1 MAFLAFGWWK
11 LMICLYIPQNVPNS
25 HEDIGSH
32 THVGNKWLLKGQD
45 NLQLGP
51 GPATFQPPHN
61 QSSNRPMAKQMH
73 LLSRSFHP

>member
-1 MAFLAFGWWK
+1 
-11 LMICLYIPQNVPNS
+11 MICLYIPQNVPNS

-61 QSSNRPMAKQMH
+61 QSSNRLMAKQMH